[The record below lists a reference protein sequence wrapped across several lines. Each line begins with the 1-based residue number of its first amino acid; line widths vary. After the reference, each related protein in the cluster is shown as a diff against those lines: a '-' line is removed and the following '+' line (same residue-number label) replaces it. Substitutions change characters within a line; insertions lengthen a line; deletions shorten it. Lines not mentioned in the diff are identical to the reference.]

1 MNFREANQHVLYL
14 RFKKHIE
21 LIRRRRTLLY
31 FIILLSIY
39 NPLLAQTDTV
49 YVHRNQVLV
58 ISDSLF
64 TPKND
69 TFLIV
74 HDSIDYQ
81 LLNDKYILSDGF
93 YDSIYSVAKK
103 RRITRELFD
112 LLIVKNQSQASL
124 ADTDPIKSEDF
135 FRMYESKTITDIEYV
150 SVDLFGG
157 SINDTTI
164 KAESSIGKL
173 SNRLHRN
180 TKFEVLEQYLLFHIG
195 DEVDIYAMADSERI
209 IRSLDYIVDAR
220 IQLTVNPKNSN
231 EVKATVIVKDR
242 FPWSIDFSLD
252 DNSALEVGFTNRNI
266 LGTGNEFRVGYLRNK
281 NESPIHG
288 YDAQYTVRNI
298 EDTFIDGTVF
308 VSDNYLGRSKG
319 VTFRRDFISPE
330 IKYYGEATF
339 EHVQPI
345 QDLVFA
351 DSLYEENF
359 EIDRRSYDI
368 WGARSFQLNSRKN
381 LSFALRIKHDNFSER
396 PEVQQDSN
404 LVYQNHHF
412 LIGAVSYGKINF
424 LKSKN
429 ILSFNITEDIP
440 VGWIYSVLAGKDF
453 TEFGTRDYRG
463 FRASYSLYNNR
474 YGYFLF
480 NLESG
485 FFNSQNRRTDR
496 VFQLDGRH
504 FTPLFDLGAAY
515 SRIFTRLHFFNGNR
529 LSVPQAQSLQGENR
543 IRNITGNQIVG
554 DKAFTL
560 STEYVVFQ
568 PWYFYGFRFATY
580 AHLGIGH
587 VQESRIAEPFSRT
600 YYTMGGG
607 VRIRNESLVFNTFEF
622 RVSLIPDPPTEGQ
635 IFFFRVTLSAPKFF
649 ESPNLTKPSVVGL
662 D

>member
-1 MNFREANQHVLYL
+1 MLYYCHLIIANGL
-14 RFKKHIE
+14 KK
-21 LIRRRRTLLY
+21 RTRVIGICVMVIGL
-31 FIILLSIY
+31 FNLSF
-39 NPLLAQTDTV
+39 AQSDTV
-49 YVHRNQVLV
+49 LIHRNQVLI

-64 TPKND
+64 KPKND

-74 HDSIDYQ
+74 HDSVDYQ
-81 LLNDKYILSDGF
+81 LLSDKYVLSEGF
-93 YDSIYSVAKK
+93 YDSVYSVAKQ
-103 RRITRELFD
+103 RRITRELFN
-112 LLIVKNQSQASL
+112 LLIVKNQPQGNVS
-124 ADTDPIKSEDF
+124 DTDPIKSEDF
-135 FRMYESKTITDIEYV
+135 FRDYENKVITEIKYV

-157 SINDTTI
+157 SINDTTLR
-164 KAESSIGKL
+164 AESGIGKL

-180 TKFEVLEQYLLFHIG
+180 TAFDVLEQYLLFEVG
-195 DEVDIYAMADSERI
+195 DEVDVYKMADSERI

-220 IQLTVNPKNSN
+220 IRLTEDPNNAG
-231 EVKATVIVKDR
+231 EVIATLIVKDR
-242 FPWSIDFSLD
+242 FPWSVDFSFD
-252 DNSALEVGFTNRNI
+252 DNSAIQLGFTNRNI

-288 YDAQYTVRNI
+288 FDAQYILRNI
-298 EDTFIDGTVF
+298 ENTFIDGTVF
-308 VSDNYLGRSKG
+308 VSDNYLGKSKG
-319 VTFRRDFISPE
+319 VTFKRDFISPE

-359 EIDRRSYDI
+359 SIERLSYDT

-381 LSFALRIKHDNFSER
+381 LSIALRVKHDNFSER

-412 LIGAVSYGKINF
+412 LIGGVSYGKINF

-463 FRASYSLYNNR
+463 FRASYSLYNNQ

-480 NLESG
+480 NLETG
-485 FFNSQNRRTDR
+485 FFNSQDRRTDR

-504 FTPLFDLGAAY
+504 FTPLIDLGGVY

-529 LSVPQAQSLQGENR
+529 LSVPQAQSIQGENR

-554 DKAFTL
+554 DRTFTL

-580 AHLGIGH
+580 AHLGVGH
-587 VQESRIAEPFSRT
+587 VRESRIADPFSRT

-607 VRIRNESLVFNTFEF
+607 IRIRNESLVFNTFEF

-635 IFFFRVTLSAPKFF
+635 IFFFRVSLSAPKFF
-649 ESPNLTKPSVVGL
+649 ESPNLTKPKVVGL
-662 D
+662 E